1 LLVDLHSNL
10 QNIKETSLPF
20 LVTLNPDHIPEN
32 TLLKWSTGHP
42 VPSVAAFKAS
52 LELDH
57 IQGKRKIW
65 FSGAYQGTI
74 LLSVLT
80 TKIYS
85 SSFHESTYAY

>member
-1 LLVDLHSNL
+1 LVNIYSNL
-10 QNIKETSLPF
+10 QNIKETSQPF

-65 FSGAYQGTI
+65 FSGAYQGTF
-74 LLSVLT
+74 LLIVLT
-80 TKIYS
+80 IKINY
-85 SSFHESTYAY
+85 